1 MTGKESDGGQ
11 VLQKVAVNALG
22 RSSLTIRSPLVTS
35 NINMDESIQEIE
47 SMQYD
52 TLTLSE
58 RLDVDSVESVCEHSP
73 LGDHIAR
80 AREDEEREIEK
91 CKSIL
96 QTMKKAVI
104 RQKNVSIDVKKG
116 IELMEESLD
125 VITSIR
131 GSWKMAESCRSNQQ
145 TQTTPN
151 VTPVSS
157 PIKRQTAGSSAA
169 EWSQVVSRKEKRRKD
184 SLNKGGEK
192 PGKPGKKGR
201 KPANGYRCRNEEERT
216 KGKSTKTKAG
226 GVLIKPQGKS
236 YAQILKELRLKVKI
250 ICEKTDLTFV
260 NCLKI

>member
-1 MTGKESDGGQ
+1 
-11 VLQKVAVNALG
+11 
-22 RSSLTIRSPLVTS
+22 
-35 NINMDESIQEIE
+35 MDESIQEIA

-58 RLDVDSVESVCEHSP
+58 GLDVDSVESVCEHSP

-96 QTMKKAVI
+96 QTMKEAVI

-151 VTPVSS
+151 VTPLSS

-192 PGKPGKKGR
+192 AKDLENPEKNEGNQQTAIAAETKKRLNKGGE
-201 KPANGYRCRNEEERT
+201 KAKDLENPEKNEGNQQTAIAAETKKREQRINQQKSRYVCNLGEAAGVEE
-216 KGKSTKTKAG
+216 
-226 GVLIKPQGKS
+226 
-236 YAQILKELRLKVKI
+236 
-250 ICEKTDLTFV
+250 
-260 NCLKI
+260 

>member
-11 VLQKVAVNALG
+11 LLQKVAVNALR
-22 RSSLTIRSPLVTS
+22 RSSFTIRPPLVTS
-35 NINMDESIQEIE
+35 NIDMDESIQEFE

-52 TLTLSE
+52 TLTPSE

-80 AREDEEREIEK
+80 AGEDEEKEIDK
-91 CKSIL
+91 CKTIL

-104 RQKNVSIDVKKG
+104 RQKNISIDVKKG

-131 GSWKMAESCRSNQQ
+131 ESWKMAESCRSNQQ

-157 PIKRQTAGSSAA
+157 PNKRQTSGSSAA

-184 SLNKGGEK
+184 SLNKGGEN
-192 PGKPGKKGR
+192 PEKKEGNQQI
-201 KPANGYRCRNEEERT
+201 AIAAET
-216 KGKSTKTKAG
+216 KKTEQRVNQQKVRPVAI
-226 GVLIKPQGKS
+226 LIKPQGKS
-236 YAQILKELRLKVKI
+236 YAEILKELRLKVKPEETETEI
-250 ICEKTDLTFV
+250 KT
-260 NCLKI
+260 IR